1 MYAGGQHYE
10 EDGTYSYLNDI
21 LEFKDGSWKNV
32 GAMSSKRSYH
42 AVSIV
47 NYLEIDNYCM
57 YYTNN

>member
-10 EDGTYSYLNDI
+10 EDGTYTYLNDI

-42 AVSIV
+42 AVSVI
-47 NYLEIDNYCM
+47 NYLEIEDYCK
-57 YYTNN
+57 